1 MPSDLQVSNIRD
13 LTNANSAISIASDG
27 QVSITQNNPTVT
39 LGSNTTFG
47 SGVSLANATFPAGH
61 ILQVQYMSTSDQVQS
76 TGSYVELL
84 NGAYIT
90 ITKIAGSNIFLS
102 WSAQMGKSD
111 QGNVY
116 THGSK
121 IERSTTS
128 NFSSLT
134 AIPASPQVSATT
146 EPDGSVGFNNASA
159 YNYTG
164 NWGHTTIDEGITS
177 SAGTY
182 YYRVRWRSQGSTVRS
197 AIDSGVS
204 TFYAMEV
211 KA

>member
-102 WSAQMGKSD
+102 WSAQMGKD
-111 QGNVY
+111 NNNVY
-116 THGSK
+116 TYGSK
-121 IERSTTS
+121 IERATVS

-134 AIPASPQVSATT
+134 TLPSSPQVAATE
-146 EPDGSVGFNNASA
+146 EPNGSVGFNNQSQ

-204 TFYAMEV
+204 TFYAMEI

>member
-1 MPSDLQVSNIRD
+1 MSGVIGQDLQVES
-13 LTNANSAISIASDG
+13 G
-27 QVSITQNNPTVT
+27 
-39 LGSNTTFG
+39 GFG
-47 SGVSLANATFPAGH
+47 FPSGHV
-61 ILQVQYMSTSDQVQS
+61 LQVQYMSTSDQMTS
-76 TGSYVELL
+76 TGSWVQLL

-102 WSAQMGKSD
+102 WSTQMGKSNEGD
-111 QGNVY
+111 VY
-116 THGSK
+116 TQASK
-121 IERSTTS
+121 IERSTAS
-128 NFSSLT
+128 NFSSVT
-134 AIPASPQVSATT
+134 AIPASPQVSST
-146 EPDGSVGFNNASA
+146 EKPDGSVGFNNQSQ

-164 NWGHTTIDEGITS
+164 NWGHTTMDEGITS

-182 YYRVRWRSQGSTVRS
+182 YYRVQWKSGGSTIRS